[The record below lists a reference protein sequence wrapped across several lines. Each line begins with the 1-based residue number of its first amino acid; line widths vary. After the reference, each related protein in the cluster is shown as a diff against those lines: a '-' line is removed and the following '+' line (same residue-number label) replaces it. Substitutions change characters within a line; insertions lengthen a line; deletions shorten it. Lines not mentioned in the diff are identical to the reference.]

1 MKKCFLYIC
10 FCLFAGTN
18 VFATLISGNDNSVS
32 VDEAK
37 QKALKFL
44 SNQPTFV
51 KGRNHAPQQVS
62 NLNLVHQVAMENG
75 QNALY
80 VFNNEAGGFVIVSG
94 DDRAEDI
101 LGYSNEGAFDAD
113 SMPENI
119 KGWLDEYAAQILY
132 IQEHEL
138 PASNI
143 RKASHAAIAPMLT
156 TTWDQGYPYN
166 NECPDFFGQGKCLTG
181 CGATAMAQLMY
192 YHRAKSVTKT
202 TGTIPAYITQT
213 YNINVDAIPAGSPI
227 DWDNMLEDYDGHKN
241 DRQIKAVANL
251 MKYCGAAV
259 CMDYSMDGSSSYD
272 DGVCLA
278 LKAFFNYSYSTAWEY
293 RYNYPSDEEW
303 DNLIYNELSNNRPV
317 MYCGYNDNEGHF
329 FICDGYDG
337 NAYYHINWGWG
348 GYCDGYFLLS
358 TLDPYKP
365 YQNHPGISSGY
376 NRNQGALINAA
387 PRDVIPSGDGIM
399 FADPRVKLLCL
410 QNWDTNDDGEFSMEE
425 AAAVTD
431 LGDVFQW
438 QKSISSFDELQFFTG
453 LTYIGGYAFYGS
465 SSLTSVTLP
474 ESVKGIGWGAF
485 MDCRGLTA
493 ITIPKGVTDIAY
505 NAFEHCLFA
514 KDSFINLSSQTSD
527 DNWGATICD
536 KEPEDGLFVNGTVV
550 VGCRP
555 WVTSVNIPD
564 AVTVIGDDA
573 FYGCSNLSSITIP
586 NGVTYIGMEAFMSC
600 FGLSSIT
607 IPEGVTSIG
616 ADAFWNCYSLRTV
629 RLPNSLTSIGSGAFE
644 YCYDLSSITIP
655 NNVSSIGYG
664 ALNGTLWFDNQQNGL
679 VYAGNVAYKYKGEI
693 PDDTK
698 ITLKDGT
705 LGIAGGAFSE
715 CSGLTS
721 ITLPYSVTN
730 IGYWA
735 FEKCYGLKEI
745 YCYAEETPET
755 FYQTFNDV
763 DVSQVMLV
771 VPDEAADKYRAHEV
785 WGQFRIETPT
795 GINHPA
801 PTFTKGDD
809 TVYNLAGQR
818 LTTPQKGIN
827 IVNGRKVLMK

>member
-1 MKKCFLYIC
+1 
-10 FCLFAGTN
+10 
-18 VFATLISGNDNSVS
+18 
-32 VDEAK
+32 
-37 QKALKFL
+37 
-44 SNQPTFV
+44 
-51 KGRNHAPQQVS
+51 
-62 NLNLVHQVAMENG
+62 
-75 QNALY
+75 
-80 VFNNEAGGFVIVSG
+80 
-94 DDRAEDI
+94 
-101 LGYSNEGAFDAD
+101 
-113 SMPENI
+113 
-119 KGWLDEYAAQILY
+119 
-132 IQEHEL
+132 
-138 PASNI
+138 
-143 RKASHAAIAPMLT
+143 
-156 TTWDQGYPYN
+156 
-166 NECPDFFGQGKCLTG
+166 
-181 CGATAMAQLMY
+181 
-192 YHRAKSVTKT
+192 
-202 TGTIPAYITQT
+202 
-213 YNINVDAIPAGSPI
+213 
-227 DWDNMLEDYDGHKN
+227 
-241 DRQIKAVANL
+241 
-251 MKYCGAAV
+251 
-259 CMDYSMDGSSSYD
+259 
-272 DGVCLA
+272 
-278 LKAFFNYSYSTAWEY
+278 
-293 RYNYPSDEEW
+293 
-303 DNLIYNELSNNRPV
+303 
-317 MYCGYNDNEGHF
+317 
-329 FICDGYDG
+329 
-337 NAYYHINWGWG
+337 
-348 GYCDGYFLLS
+348 
-358 TLDPYKP
+358 
-365 YQNHPGISSGY
+365 
-376 NRNQGALINAA
+376 
-387 PRDVIPSGDGIM
+387 M
-399 FADPRVKLLCL
+399 FADPRVKFLCL

-493 ITIPKGVTDIAY
+493 ITIPKSVTDIAY

-536 KEPEDGLFVNGTVV
+536 NEPEDGLFVNGTVV

-564 AVTVIGDDA
+564 AVTVIGDHA
-573 FYGCSNLSSITIP
+573 FYGCRNLSSITIP
-586 NGVTYIGMEAFMSC
+586 NGVTSIGMAAFMSC
-600 FGLSSIT
+600 WGLRSVT
-607 IPEGVTSIG
+607 ILEGVTYIG
-616 ADAFWNCYSLRTV
+616 HNAFWNCNSLSTV
-629 RLPNSLTSIGSGAFE
+629 ILPNSLTSIGSGAFA

-679 VYAGNVAYKYKGEI
+679 VYAGNVAYKYKGEM

-755 FYQTFNDV
+755 FYLTFYDV
-763 DVSQVMLV
+763 DVSRVMLV

-795 GINHPA
+795 GISCPDPA
-801 PTFTKGDD
+801 FTKGDD